1 MVAVIFEA
9 TMSRDQV
16 EQLVEVMREAR
27 PTRPE
32 GVVTAA
38 LLVEGEAVQLVAFWQ
53 DRDTLDRYLAT
64 VEVPRGAE
72 LMRRVGVDPTW
83 RIVDAYELG

>member
-9 TMSRDQV
+9 TMSREQV
-16 EQLVEVMREAR
+16 TRLAELMREAR
-27 PTRPE
+27 PTRPA

-38 LLVEGEAVQLVAFWQ
+38 LLVEGDAVQLVAFWQ

-64 VEVPRGAE
+64 VEVPRGVE
-72 LMRRVGVDPTW
+72 LMRKAGVDPAW